1 MQRTLAALLVVA
13 GLALGGWTLADR
25 TGDDIGDVGIDEAGA
40 SAPTADEPTPVAPP
54 SPSPSPSPS
63 PTATPSPVARTSG
76 SIADVMA
83 ARPAAPTAISLP
95 SIGVEAAVVPVGVDP
110 DGLMTVPEDVSTV
123 GWYRFGPAPS
133 ATEGSAV
140 LAGHV
145 DDRVQGR
152 GAFFDLRA
160 VEVGDVVTVTHD
172 DGEESSWVVTGR
184 RTFDKASLPVD
195 DLYRRDG
202 PRRLVLITCGGDFDR
217 GARSYESNVVVVA
230 EPAP

>member
-1 MQRTLAALLVVA
+1 MQRTVAALLVVA
-13 GLALGGWTLADR
+13 GLALGGWTLLDR
-25 TGDDIGDVGIDEAGA
+25 TGDDIGDLGIDEVAA
-40 SAPTADEPTPVAPP
+40 TAPTTDEPSPTA
-54 SPSPSPSPS
+54 SPSPSPAASPS
-63 PTATPSPVARTSG
+63 PTAAPSPIARSSG
-76 SIADVMA
+76 SIEDVLA
-83 ARPAAPTAISLP
+83 ARPAAPTTIQLP
-95 SIGVEAAVVPVGVDP
+95 SIGVDAVVVPVGIDP

-123 GWYRFGPAPS
+123 GWYEFGPSPS
-133 ATEGSAV
+133 ADGGSAV

-160 VEVGDVVTVTHD
+160 IELGDVVTVTDD
-172 DGEESSWVVTGR
+172 DGVESSWVVTGR

-217 GARSYESNVVVVA
+217 AARSYESNVVVVA
-230 EPAP
+230 EPAT